1 MENLLFIL
9 PLLIIIRFYQ
19 VNPIPKSLTIPI
31 NLIQLI
37 RGSKFSLLAAIIMV
51 IIGIFISFG
60 RVTDTR
66 GHIRNLLVDT
76 KTKAKCFPILMEVVS
91 RIVVDM
97 VGRSFDKDS

>member
-9 PLLIIIRFYQ
+9 LLLIIQFYQ

-37 RGSKFSLLAAIIMV
+37 RGLKFSLLAAIIMV
-51 IIGIFISFG
+51 IGIVVSFG
-60 RVTDTR
+60 RVTDTG

-76 KTKAKCFPILMEVVS
+76 KTKVKCFPILMVVVS
-91 RIVVDM
+91 RIVVDR
-97 VGRSFDKDS
+97 VRRNFDKDS